1 MLTPG
6 KDAANSMSAVD
17 HSGISPSLQLRS
29 HNTEGAV
36 RTSQTPS
43 VPRVAFNHTVRG
55 TSPQSALQQLLGRD
69 DAHAAPPN
77 SGESV
82 ELSAIT
88 DQGVNHVQRSI
99 EQAGTTTS
107 EIGASDNPA
116 SWQLQVAQ
124 ADGNR

>member
-1 MLTPG
+1 
-6 KDAANSMSAVD
+6 MSAAD

-43 VPRVAFNHTVRG
+43 VPKVAFNHTVRG

-69 DAHAAPPN
+69 DDASDAHAAAPPN
-77 SGESV
+77 SEASV
-82 ELSAIT
+82 DLSAIT
-88 DQGVNHVQRSI
+88 DQGVTHVQRSI
-99 EQAGTTTS
+99 EQAGTSTS
-107 EIGASDNPA
+107 KFGASGNRA
-116 SWQLQVAQ
+116 TWQLQAAQ